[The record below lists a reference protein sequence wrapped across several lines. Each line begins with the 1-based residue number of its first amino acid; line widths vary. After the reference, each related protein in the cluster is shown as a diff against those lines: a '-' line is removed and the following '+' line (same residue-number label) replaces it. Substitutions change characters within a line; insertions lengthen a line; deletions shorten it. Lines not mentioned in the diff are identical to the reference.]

1 MKISPLVPMM
11 TRMSLTKMQQT
22 YVQTLN
28 NPAHSLILCT
38 GPAGTGKT
46 LFACRTA
53 LEQLKEKKIG
63 QIVITKPL
71 VSVEGEDLGFLPG
84 NMRAKMSPWIESYLD
99 IFKDY
104 YPLNQIEDMLK
115 KETIKLAP
123 LAYCRGNTYTNSFV
137 ICDESQNTTPRQMK
151 MLLTRLGERS
161 KMVIV
166 GDVEQQDNSGLSGLS
181 DFLNRYEEKC
191 QEGKSHE
198 EIAWVKLGEEDVCRS
213 ALVKYLLKTLY
224 T

>member
-1 MKISPLVPMM
+1 MKFSLIVPTL
-11 TRMSLTKMQQT
+11 TRMQQT
-22 YVQTLN
+22 YVNTLN
-28 NPAHSLILCT
+28 NPAHSLVICT

-53 LEQLKEKKIG
+53 LEKLKEKKIE

-104 YPLNQIEDMLK
+104 YPLHQIEDMLK

-123 LAYCRGNTYTNSFV
+123 LAYCRGNTYRNSFV

-181 DFLNRYEEKC
+181 DFLNRYE
-191 QEGKSHE
+191 GKSHE

-213 ALVKYLLKTLY
+213 ALVKYLLNTLY
-224 T
+224 K

>member
-1 MKISPLVPMM
+1 ML
-11 TRMSLTKMQQT
+11 TRMQES
-22 YVQTLN
+22 YVNVLN
-28 NPAHSLILCT
+28 NPAHSLVICT

-53 LEQLKEKKIG
+53 LEQLKERKIS

-71 VSVEGEDLGFLPG
+71 VSVEGEDIGFLPG

-104 YPLNQIEDMLK
+104 YPAHQLEDMIK

-181 DFLNRYEEKC
+181 DFLNRYE
-191 QEGKSHE
+191 GKSHE
-198 EIAWVKLGEEDVCRS
+198 EIACIKLGEEDVCRS

-224 T
+224 K

>member
-1 MKISPLVPMM
+1 MKFSPIVPIL
-11 TRMSLTKMQQT
+11 TRMQQS
-22 YVQTLN
+22 YVNILN
-28 NPAHSLILCT
+28 NPVKSLVVCT

-53 LEQLKEKKIG
+53 LEHLKERKVG
-63 QIVITKPL
+63 NIVITKPL

-84 NMRAKMSPWIESYLD
+84 NMRSKMSPWIESYLD

-104 YPLNQIEDMLK
+104 YPMHQIEDMMK

-137 ICDESQNTTPRQMK
+137 ICDESQNTTPRQLK

-181 DFLNRYEEKC
+181 DFLIRY
-191 QEGKSHE
+191 EGKSYE
-198 EIAWVKLGEEDVCRS
+198 EIALVKLGEEDVCRS
-213 ALVKYLLKTLY
+213 SLVKYILSLY
-224 T
+224 QNS

>member
-1 MKISPLVPMM
+1 MLERLGMKVTSMIPL
-11 TRMSLTKMQQT
+11 LTQMQQT
-22 YVQTLN
+22 YVKVLN
-28 NPAHSLILCT
+28 NPQHSLVICT

-53 LEQLKEKKIG
+53 LEHLRERKVG

-84 NMRAKMSPWIESYLD
+84 KMRAKMSPWIESYLD
-99 IFKDY
+99 IFKEY
-104 YPLNQIEDMLK
+104 YPLHQVEEMIK
-115 KETIKLAP
+115 RETIKLAP

-137 ICDESQNTTPRQMK
+137 ICDESQNTTPRQLK

-166 GDVEQQDNSGLSGLS
+166 GDIEQQDNHGVSGLA
-181 DFLNRYEEKC
+181 DFLKRY
-191 QEGKSHE
+191 EGKSYE
-198 EIAWVKLGEEDVCRS
+198 EIAMVNLGEEDVCRS
-213 ALVKYLLKTLY
+213 ALVKYILTLY
-224 T
+224 KA

>member
-1 MKISPLVPMM
+1 
-11 TRMSLTKMQQT
+11 MQQS
-22 YVQTLN
+22 YINVLN
-28 NPAHSLILCT
+28 NPAHSLVVCT

-46 LFACRTA
+46 LFACQTA
-53 LEQLKEKKIG
+53 LEHLKERKVS

-104 YPLNQIEDMLK
+104 YPGHQLEDMIK

-181 DFLNRYEEKC
+181 DFLNRYE
-191 QEGKSHE
+191 GKSHK
-198 EIAWVKLGEEDVCRS
+198 EIACIQLGEEDVCRS

-224 T
+224 K

>member
-1 MKISPLVPMM
+1 
-11 TRMSLTKMQQT
+11 MQQS
-22 YVQTLN
+22 YVNILN
-28 NPAHSLILCT
+28 NPVKSLVVCT

-53 LEQLKEKKIG
+53 LEHLKERKVG
-63 QIVITKPL
+63 NIVITKPL

-84 NMRAKMSPWIESYLD
+84 NMRSKMSPWIESYLD

-104 YPLNQIEDMLK
+104 YPMHQIEDMMK

-137 ICDESQNTTPRQMK
+137 ICDESQNTTPRQLK

-181 DFLNRYEEKC
+181 DFLIRY
-191 QEGKSHE
+191 EGKSYE
-198 EIAWVKLGEEDVCRS
+198 EIALVKLGEEDVCRS
-213 ALVKYLLKTLY
+213 SLVKYILSLY
-224 T
+224 QNS